1 MDKELEILKNLSKY
15 LQLKIDSGEH
25 KIIYN
30 DLMQDEKTIDCINA
44 IETLIQALEN
54 SIATS
59 VVEEKIDK
67 LEKQKQEK
75 EKILEEVN
83 NVIQKQQST
92 ESELDGAYQYY
103 DETYDEKEKIIY
115 QLQIL
120 QELLQRKE

>member
-1 MDKELEILKNLSKY
+1 MDKELEENLKELLEKSNQKDKCDICITNNTLETILNY
-15 LQLKIDSGEH
+15 I
-25 KIIYN
+25 
-30 DLMQDEKTIDCINA
+30 
-44 IETLIQALEN
+44 EN
-54 SIATS
+54 SIPTS

-120 QELLQRKE
+120 QELLQRNE

>member
-1 MDKELEILKNLSKY
+1 MEKELEDIKQINHMLEN
-15 LQLKIDSGEH
+15 IDDVLELEDDSE
-25 KIIYN
+25 I
-30 DLMQDEKTIDCINA
+30 
-44 IETLIQALEN
+44 IETYLKQKHALETALNYIEN

-120 QELLQRKE
+120 QELLQEKGEK